1 MPLLFAVTLFLSAL
15 LLFWVQPLAG
25 KMVLPIL
32 GGTPAVWN
40 TCMLFFQGMLL
51 AGYAYVLAST
61 RWLSSRAQ
69 VVLHG
74 ALLVAAALSLPFAI
88 GEATANVAH
97 ASDNPAAWL
106 LKTLLLTAG
115 PTFFVL
121 SASAPLLQKWFS
133 RTRSAAAS
141 DPYFLYAASNAGSS
155 SEKPRPK

>member
-1 MPLLFAVTLFLSAL
+1 MSSKRGELSTRSGRRVGRDSAEPRPPAPDAWSFLFAVTLFLSAL

-61 RWLSSRAQ
+61 RWLSARAQ

-74 ALLVAAALSLPFAI
+74 ALLLLAALSLPFAI
-88 GEATANVAH
+88 GEATANVTH
-97 ASDNPAAWL
+97 AA
-106 LKTLLLTAG
+106 
-115 PTFFVL
+115 
-121 SASAPLLQKWFS
+121 
-133 RTRSAAAS
+133 
-141 DPYFLYAASNAGSS
+141 
-155 SEKPRPK
+155 